1 MIGVVKAYTTR
12 VGGGPFPTELLDA
25 TGQHIRDVGREYG
38 TVTGR
43 PRRCGWFDAVA
54 AGYGAQISGVD
65 CISVMLLDVLSQLD
79 EVKICTAYDI
89 DGERTTVFPS
99 HVRELA
105 KAQPVYSTLP
115 GWKRDISTLRRLSDF
130 PKEARAY
137 LDTLSEILGLP
148 IWLVSIGPDREQTI
162 LS

>member
-1 MIGVVKAYTTR
+1 
-12 VGGGPFPTELLDA
+12 
-25 TGQHIRDVGREYG
+25 
-38 TVTGR
+38 
-43 PRRCGWFDAVA
+43 
-54 AGYGAQISGVD
+54 
-65 CISVMLLDVLSQLD
+65 
-79 EVKICTAYDI
+79 
-89 DGERTTVFPS
+89 
-99 HVRELA
+99 VRELA